1 MHVRSTRKRF
11 SLGSRAKERPNTKQ
25 GADPEKCNPT
35 QGRTAYDYN
44 RFLVGF
50 SLISIKYFYCIT
62 VLPSV
67 LLHHVLT
74 TDFLVIRCIFFITSF
89 SAFKYSFSA
98 LSLISSSNSDSVRG
112 RGLVFFFIE

>member
-1 MHVRSTRKRF
+1 M
-11 SLGSRAKERPNTKQ
+11 GSRAKERPNTKQ
-25 GADPEKCNPT
+25 GADSEKYTPT

-74 TDFLVIRCIFFITSF
+74 TDFLVIRYIFFITSF
-89 SAFKYSFSA
+89 SIFLCHFVSDV
-98 LSLISSSNSDSVRG
+98 LLIKPH
-112 RGLVFFFIE
+112 LCFC

>member
-1 MHVRSTRKRF
+1 MYCMHTCMHVRSTRKRF

-67 LLHHVLT
+67 LLHRVLT

-89 SAFKYSFSA
+89 SIFLCHFVSDV
-98 LSLISSSNSDSVRG
+98 LLIKPH
-112 RGLVFFFIE
+112 LCFC

>member
-1 MHVRSTRKRF
+1 M
-11 SLGSRAKERPNTKQ
+11 GSRAKERPNTKQ
-25 GADPEKCNPT
+25 GADSEKYTPT

-74 TDFLVIRCIFFITSF
+74 TDFLVIRYIFFYYFIFNLPVSLCFGCSPYKTTS
-89 SAFKYSFSA
+89 
-98 LSLISSSNSDSVRG
+98 LLLLI
-112 RGLVFFFIE
+112 LVGICCLDIL

>member
-1 MHVRSTRKRF
+1 M
-11 SLGSRAKERPNTKQ
+11 GSRAKERPNTKQ
-25 GADPEKCNPT
+25 GADSEKYTPT

-50 SLISIKYFYCIT
+50 SLISIKHFYCIT

-74 TDFLVIRCIFFITSF
+74 TDFLVIRYIFFITSF
-89 SAFKYSFSA
+89 SIFLCHFVSDV
-98 LSLISSSNSDSVRG
+98 LLIKPH
-112 RGLVFFFIE
+112 LCFC

>member
-11 SLGSRAKERPNTKQ
+11 SFLWAKERPNTKQ
-25 GADPEKCNPT
+25 GADSEKYTPT

-50 SLISIKYFYCIT
+50 SLISIKYFCFIT

-67 LLHHVLT
+67 LPHRVLA
-74 TDFLVIRCIFFITSF
+74 TDFLIRCIFFNYFIFNLPMSLCFRCSYKSTS
-89 SAFKYSFSA
+89 
-98 LSLISSSNSDSVRG
+98 LLLLI
-112 RGLVFFFIE
+112 LVAICCLDIL